1 MSILSFIKEQFGH
14 PARLVTL
21 LSERSYAQRASLS
34 SSESIDAEEIPQ
46 WHRFGHPDLNDWN
59 AGAPERI
66 MGWRQSGGYYESFTA
81 LVPGLQEIGTVE
93 VFDGWECDISQVEG
107 LGASKSPLSD
117 YRDMDRFIEARSPE
131 LVREISHDQL
141 RKNLAHREIRILH
154 GRPTSDHF
162 AHYAWDGRIWLKN
175 TGGSH
180 HFAAARYIAK
190 RLDVRVPLM
199 GRLRK
204 YGINPSAVHELVE
217 HFEVFVVPDDAEFSV
232 AFSDAMRYAGITWL
246 WAPMPR
252 PCQSERAIFLPRT
265 ERRSRKAAELLRE
278 AGMPDLGAHLI
289 GVARYPRTLST

>member
-1 MSILSFIKEQFGH
+1 MSILSFVKEQFGY
-14 PARLVTL
+14 PARLDKLVSARPHSQL
-21 LSERSYAQRASLS
+21 PSLS
-34 SSESIDAEEIPQ
+34 PSGSIDAEKIPE
-46 WHRFGHPDLNDWN
+46 WHRFGRPDLNDWN

-66 MGWRQSGGYYESFTA
+66 MGWRQSGGYYGSFTA

-93 VFDGWECDISQVEG
+93 VFDGWECDITRVEG

-131 LVREISHDQL
+131 LLQEISHDQL
-141 RKNLAHREIRILH
+141 QRNLAHREIRILH

-162 AHYAWDGRIWLKN
+162 AHHAWDGRIWLMN
-175 TGGSH
+175 SGGSH

-190 RLDVRVPLM
+190 RLDVRVLLS

-204 YGINPSAVHELVE
+204 YGINPSAVRKLVE
-217 HFEVFVVPDDAEFSV
+217 HFELFVVPDDAEFSV

-252 PCQSERAIFLPRT
+252 PFQSERAILLPRA
-265 ERRSRKAAELLRE
+265 ERRSRRAAELLKN

-289 GVARYPRTLST
+289 DLAHHPHTIST